1 MNQDFQE
8 AVRDTP
14 GGTAEG
20 QVAVVTGG
28 ANGLG
33 EVIVRRLHSGGCRV
47 AVADLDGHA
56 ATALAEELDG
66 TRATARGYAADV
78 SIRAA
83 LEQLLADVLA
93 DFHGVHILVNNAAR
107 TQAKPLLEITPDE
120 LDAVMAVNF
129 NGMFNACQIFG
140 AYLAEHGYGRIVNM
154 ASLAGQNGGTATGG
168 HYASS
173 KGAIISATKVFAR
186 ELAPRGVTVNA
197 VSPGPQDSPMVRSI
211 VGEENLESYRRTIPV
226 GRLGNPAFIAEMVAL
241 LASPDA
247 ASVTGACWDANGGLY
262 MR

>member
-1 MNQDFQE
+1 MS
-8 AVRDTP
+8 A
-14 GGTAEG
+14 

-28 ANGLG
+28 ASGLG
-33 EVIVRRLHSGGCRV
+33 EFIVRRLHAEGYRV
-47 AVADLDGHA
+47 AVSDVDDA
-56 ATALAEELDG
+56 AALVAELDG
-66 TRATARGYAADV
+66 TGATARSYRVDV
-78 SIRAA
+78 RDRAA
-83 LEQLLADVLA
+83 LQQLLADVVA
-93 DFHGVHILVNNAAR
+93 DFGGVHVLVNNAAR
-107 TQAKPLLEITPDE
+107 TQATPLMEITPEE

-129 NGMFNACQIFG
+129 TGTFAACQIFG
-140 AYLAEHGYGRIVNM
+140 AHFADQGYGRIVNM

-173 KGAIISATKVFAR
+173 KGAIMSATKVFAR

-211 VGEENLESYRRTIPV
+211 VGEDSLESFAENIPV
-226 GRLGNPAFIAEMVAL
+226 RRLGDPAFIARMVAL
-241 LASPDA
+241 LASPEA